1 MQGFPWILCG
11 GQIKEANGKN
21 RFSVHFNV
29 HAPLQIAI
37 LNNWKLYVPF
47 KNETLHYKGSW
58 DR

>member
-11 GQIKEANGKN
+11 GQIKEANGMN

-37 LNNWKLYVPF
+37 LNNWKL
-47 KNETLHYKGSW
+47 
-58 DR
+58 